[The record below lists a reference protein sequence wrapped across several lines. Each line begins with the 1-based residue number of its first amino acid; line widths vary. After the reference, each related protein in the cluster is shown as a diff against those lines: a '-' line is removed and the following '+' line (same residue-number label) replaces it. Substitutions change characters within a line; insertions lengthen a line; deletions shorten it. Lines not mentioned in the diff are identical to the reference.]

1 MNFLF
6 EKTKVEYNLKKLK
19 QEHQIDF
26 EYKPNKDIQMQTR
39 LSSLKNK
46 LDILEKKIYIEQF
59 VAQERNKKNTKQ
71 AEYKVD
77 NDYDFIKI
85 KTVRFPNTRSRL
97 IKKAKDKDKQS
108 HKYNSLNSLYLLP
121 QSNMKHKRYLIK
133 NSSSSIING
142 SNRDNE
148 FYLYKNRNN
157 SSVEESINNCIFNIN
172 DYGNNANK
180 IISNNSLINLSSNR
194 TINSEKSKIKKKL
207 EEYHKLIDMKLNL
220 LKNKKH
226 YEIDNIKNSFN
237 KFKLCNVD
245 KKHIL
250 YNNYKN
256 MSSNFEKIKRK
267 VLSISN
273 KSYRCVNNYK
283 KNKNS

>member
-1 MNFLF
+1 MNFLSKK
-6 EKTKVEYNLKKLK
+6 EIVEYNPKKLK

-26 EYKPNKDIQMQTR
+26 EYKTNKDIQVQTK

-59 VAQERNKKNTKQ
+59 EAQEKNKKKNTKQ
-71 AEYKVD
+71 AEYKMD

-97 IKKAKDKDKQS
+97 IKKPNNKDKQS
-108 HKYNSLNSLYLLP
+108 HKYNSLYLLP
-121 QSNMKHKRYLIK
+121 QSKMKNKRFLIK

-148 FYLYKNRNN
+148 SCLYKNRNN
-157 SSVEESINNCIFNIN
+157 SSIEESIDNCIFNIN
-172 DYGNNANK
+172 DYNNNVDK
-180 IISNNSLINLSSNR
+180 NILNNSLINLSSNR

-207 EEYHKLIDMKLNL
+207 EEYHKLIDIRLNL
-220 LKNKKH
+220 MKKKKH
-226 YEIDNIKNSFN
+226 YKIDNIKNSFS
-237 KFKLCNVD
+237 KFKLCNID
-245 KKHIL
+245 KKHIFH
-250 YNNYKN
+250 NNYKN
-256 MSSNFEKIKRK
+256 ISSNFEKIKRK
-267 VLSISN
+267 VLCISN

>member
-1 MNFLF
+1 MNFLSKK
-6 EKTKVEYNLKKLK
+6 ENVEYNPKKLK

-26 EYKPNKDIQMQTR
+26 EYKTNKDIQVQTK

-59 VAQERNKKNTKQ
+59 EAQEKNKKKNTKQ
-71 AEYKVD
+71 AEYKMD

-97 IKKAKDKDKQS
+97 IKKPNNKDKQS
-108 HKYNSLNSLYLLP
+108 HKYNSLYLLP
-121 QSNMKHKRYLIK
+121 QSKMKNKRFLIK

-148 FYLYKNRNN
+148 SYLYKNRNN
-157 SSVEESINNCIFNIN
+157 SSIEESIDNCIFNIN
-172 DYGNNANK
+172 DYNNNVNK
-180 IISNNSLINLSSNR
+180 NILN
-194 TINSEKSKIKKKL
+194 KKKL
-207 EEYHKLIDMKLNL
+207 EEYHKLIDIRLNL
-220 LKNKKH
+220 MKNKKH
-226 YEIDNIKNSFN
+226 YKIDNIKNSFS
-237 KFKLCNVD
+237 KFKLCNID
-245 KKHIL
+245 KKHIFH
-250 YNNYKN
+250 NNYKN
-256 MSSNFEKIKRK
+256 ISSNFEKIKRK